1 MILTGNF
8 LTVLLK
14 CRTKVP
20 VKLKRS
26 AISSQRNKIINADEQ
41 SQVHTVGLLYA
52 FYIII
57 IINLAPV
64 AIFSEVW

>member
-1 MILTGNF
+1 M
-8 LTVLLK
+8 
-14 CRTKVP
+14 
-20 VKLKRS
+20 KLKRS

-57 IINLAPV
+57 IIINLAPV